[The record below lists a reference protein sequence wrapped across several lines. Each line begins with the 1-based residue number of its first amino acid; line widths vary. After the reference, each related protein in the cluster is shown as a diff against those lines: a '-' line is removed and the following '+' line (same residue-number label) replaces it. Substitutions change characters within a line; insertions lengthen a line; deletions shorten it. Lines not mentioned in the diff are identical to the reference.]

1 MLIYKFQKS
10 KKTQTKFIE
19 KLASGVYIRTF
30 LVLSLVDLQ
39 NDMGKDRAA
48 AVATMVMAFEAD
60 RLMARERERET

>member
-1 MLIYKFQKS
+1 M
-10 KKTQTKFIE
+10 
-19 KLASGVYIRTF
+19 
-30 LVLSLVDLQ
+30 LSLVDLQ